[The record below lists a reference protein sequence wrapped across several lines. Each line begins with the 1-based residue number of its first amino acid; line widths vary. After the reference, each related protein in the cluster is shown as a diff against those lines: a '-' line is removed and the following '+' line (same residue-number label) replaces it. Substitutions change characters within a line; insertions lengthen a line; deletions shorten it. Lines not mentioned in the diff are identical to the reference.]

1 MIRFLKD
8 WTLPLA
14 MIIGGLFNGLFTSIS
29 VITPWLIFGML
40 LLTFTRLSPKELR
53 FSNMHIMLLSI
64 QAIGCTIGASLY
76 STNPILSQAVILLF
90 LTPTASAAA
99 VITGML
105 GGSVSFLTSFI
116 LLSNLAI
123 AFTAPLLF
131 TLFGENH
138 DISLTSSIWII
149 CQKVVPLLTAP
160 LLIAWGFRYLSPKLH
175 NKIASMQ
182 WLSFY
187 LWALAL
193 TIVTGKTINFMINQ
207 ESNDYKTELLLA
219 FVSLLACIIQFLLGR
234 YIGSRFS
241 NTIAGGQSLGQKNTI
256 LAIWMAQTY
265 LHPLVAVAP
274 AAYVLWQNMINSY
287 QLWQKRRK

>member
-14 MIIGGLFNGLFTSIS
+14 MIIGGVFNGLFTSIS

-40 LLTFTRLSPKELR
+40 LLTFTRLSPKELK
-53 FSNMHIMLLSI
+53 FSKLHAILLSI
-64 QAIGCTIGASLY
+64 QAIGCTVGALLY
-76 STNPILSQAVILLF
+76 STNPILSQAIILLF

-123 AFTAPLLF
+123 AFTAPILF
-131 TLFGENH
+131 TFFGENQ
-138 DISLTSSIWII
+138 DMNLVSSIWII

-160 LLIAWGFRYLSPKLH
+160 LLLAWGFRYLAPKLH
-175 NKIASMQ
+175 NTIASFQ
-182 WLSFY
+182 WVSFY

-207 ESNDYKTELLLA
+207 ENQDIHTEILLA
-219 FVSLLACIIQFLLGR
+219 SISLIACIIQFLLGR
-234 YIGSRFS
+234 YMGARYD

-265 LHPLVAVAP
+265 LHPLVAIAP

-287 QLWQKRRK
+287 QLWLKRRK